1 MNTKPLGRLNMVDL
15 RSYWKREDTHFT
27 PWMAEEENIT
37 LLGETVG
44 IELEVQEQE
53 ANVAPF
59 RADILCRNTADNTLV
74 LIENQLE
81 RTDHTHL
88 GQLLTYAAGLD
99 AVTLIWVVERFREE
113 HRAALDWLNRIT
125 DDGFH
130 FFGIE
135 VELWQIGNSVP
146 APKFNV
152 VAKPNDW
159 SKTVREAAQGR
170 AKGLTAGQQSQVDYW
185 TSFATFVSGRDT
197 SIRPPNPYPSNWM
210 GYGVG
215 RTGAQLIAVVNRGEA
230 AVQLETENRDHP
242 AWFHLLLHD
251 QKEIES
257 ELGFSLSW
265 EEKPGNKWSN
275 IRVRMEADTRD
286 PDQWPKI
293 HSWMLE
299 KLETMRRVFKVRVK
313 GLDERQWMPPD

>member
-1 MNTKPLGRLNMVDL
+1 LETPIIAKMITPGIMMNSFCASSSTMCNKYP
-15 RSYWKREDTHFT
+15 
-27 PWMAEEENIT
+27 
-37 LLGETVG
+37 
-44 IELEVQEQE
+44 
-53 ANVAPF
+53 
-59 RADILCRNTADNTLV
+59 RAS
-74 LIENQLE
+74 
-81 RTDHTHL
+81 
-88 GQLLTYAAGLD
+88 
-99 AVTLIWVVERFREE
+99 
-113 HRAALDWLNRIT
+113 AALDWLNPIT

-152 VAKPNDW
+152 VAK
-159 SKTVREAAQGR
+159 
-170 AKGLTAGQQSQVDYW
+170 
-185 TSFATFVSGRDT
+185 
-197 SIRPPNPYPSNWM
+197 PNPYPSNWM

-257 ELGFSLSW
+257 ELGFPLSW
-265 EEKPGNKWSN
+265 EEKAGNKWSN
-275 IRVRMEADTRD
+275 IRVHMEADTRD

-313 GLDERQWMPPD
+313 GFDDRQWMSPD